1 MARSLHRLANPG
13 RFRRF
18 AGRLLPWAAGLS
30 ALAFVIGLWLALVES
45 PIDYQQKDSVRIMY
59 VHVPAAWMAL
69 STYAVMALASAGALI
84 WRHPL
89 AELAAKASAAPGACF
104 TLLALVTGSLWGL
117 PTWGTW
123 WVWDARLTSVLV
135 LLFFYIG
142 YMALWRAFDDPR
154 RAGRAA
160 ALLALVGAVNLP
172 IVKFSVDWW
181 STLHQPASISRIGA
195 PTIDPAM
202 LRPLLVMYA
211 AFLFF
216 WVAVLLIRMRAEL
229 DERRLAVLAAQR
241 SM

>member
-1 MARSLHRLANPG
+1 MARHLHRLANPG
-13 RFRRF
+13 RFRR
-18 AGRLLPWAAGLS
+18 AAERVLPWTAGTS
-30 ALAFVIGLWLALVES
+30 VVAFIAGLWLALVAS

-69 STYAVMALASAGALI
+69 STYAIMALGSAGALI

-89 AELAAKASAAPGACF
+89 AELAARASAAPGACF
-104 TLLALVTGSLWGL
+104 TLIALVTGSLWGL

-135 LLFFYIG
+135 LLFLYIG
-142 YMALWRAFDDPR
+142 YMALWRAFDEPR

-160 ALLALVGAVNLP
+160 AVLALVGAVNLP

-181 STLHQPASISRIGA
+181 STLHQPASVSRFGA
-195 PTIDPAM
+195 PAMDPTM

-216 WVAVLLIRMRAEL
+216 WVTVLLLRLRAVLA
-229 DERRLAVLAAQR
+229 ERRLAALALQPPP
-241 SM
+241 